1 MSDEL
6 EHRSADRTNDGENH
20 DLNSPLPGV
29 SPVLLELQQIG
40 KRFGDTVANEGID
53 LTLRKGE
60 VVALLGENGAGKT
73 TLMSILF
80 GHYVADEGSIRY
92 ADNDGILKPLPP
104 GNPQAA
110 LAARIGMVHQH
121 FTLAENLSGFENI
134 LLGTENLLLPARG
147 RAALRVRVEAQMLES
162 GLQVSLDE
170 RVSKLTVGER
180 QRVEILKALAHNTQ
194 VLVLDE
200 PTAVLT
206 PQEAEGLYRT
216 VGLLASRGLAVI
228 FISHKLH
235 EVLAASHRIVVLRR
249 GRLAGELKTSDA
261 TQAQIAEMMVGREVP
276 RNVREEVQRGDPV
289 LQLNQVSLD
298 SAQQRQRLQDVSLTV
313 HQGEIVGVAGVSGN
327 GQAGLAD
334 LISGLAVPSRGEMMV
349 KGEAVKRAGPR
360 RQMARGVARIPEDRH
375 HQGVVPAMSIS
386 ENLMIESLDDARFQ
400 RFGIIRHRAGRAH
413 AAEQIEAYDI
423 RCEGPDA
430 TVGLLSGGNMQKL
443 ILARALDQEPCL
455 ILASQPARGL
465 DIGAQTDVYKRLLA
479 ARQRGAGIV
488 LISED
493 LDELFSLA
501 DRIVVLH
508 DGELA
513 EAGETTSIDRKTVG
527 LMMAGQRTSEP
538 DATLA
543 TGGVQ

>member
-1 MSDEL
+1 MSDHNKNNTSEL
-6 EHRSADRTNDGENH
+6 PATKTQSTPPAEA
-20 DLNSPLPGV
+20 
-29 SPVLLELQQIG
+29 PVLLELRNIG
-40 KRFGDTVANEGID
+40 KRFGETIANEGID

-80 GHYVADEGSIRY
+80 GHYVADQGSIHT
-92 ADNDGILKPLPP
+92 ADANGVLQPLPP

-134 LLGTENLLLPARG
+134 LLGSEKLWLPARG
-147 RAALRVRVEAQMLES
+147 RAALRARVEAQMAES
-162 GLQVSLDE
+162 GLHVSLDE
-170 RVSKLTVGER
+170 RVSNLTVGER
-180 QRVEILKALAHNTQ
+180 QRIEILKALAHNTQ

-206 PQEAEGLYRT
+206 PQEAEGLYKT
-216 VGLLASRGLAVI
+216 VALLASRGLAVI

-249 GRLAGELKTSDA
+249 GRLVGELTTANASKD
-261 TQAQIAEMMVGREVP
+261 QIAEMMVGHEVP
-276 RNVREEVQRGDPV
+276 RTERGEATVGEPV
-289 LQLNQVSLD
+289 LQLLDVSLE
-298 SAQQRQRLQDVSLTV
+298 SSQQRQRLQHVTLTV
-313 HQGEIVGVAGVSGN
+313 CRGEVVGVAGVSGN

-334 LISGLAVPSRGEMMV
+334 LISGLALPSSGKLLIDGEEV
-349 KGEAVKRAGPR
+349 QRTGPR
-360 RQMARGVARIPEDRH
+360 HLMARGVARIPEDRH
-375 HQGVVPAMSIS
+375 HQGVVASMNIR

-400 RFGIIRHRAGRAH
+400 RFGVIKAAASRSH
-413 AAEQIEAYDI
+413 AIEQIDAYDV

-430 TVGLLSGGNMQKL
+430 VVGQLSGGNMQKL
-443 ILARALDQEPCL
+443 ILARALDQEPLL

-465 DIGAQTDVYKRLLA
+465 DIGAQTDVYRRLLE
-479 ARQRGAGIV
+479 ARKRGAGVV

-493 LDELFSLA
+493 LDELFTLS

-508 DGELA
+508 DGELT
-513 EAGETTSIDRKTVG
+513 EAGASDEIDRREVG
-527 LMMAGQRTSEP
+527 LLMAGQGSNHQQSTQES
-538 DATLA
+538 AL
-543 TGGVQ
+543 

>member
-1 MSDEL
+1 MSHEL
-6 EHRSADRTNDGENH
+6 EHNSADHAVDGSNH
-20 DLNSPLPGV
+20 NLGSASQGAE
-29 SPVLLELQQIG
+29 PVLLELLNIG

-53 LTLRKGE
+53 LVLRKGE

-80 GHYVADEGSIRY
+80 GHYVADQGSIHY
-92 ADNDGILKPLPP
+92 ADHDGILKPLPP

-147 RAALRVRVEAQMLES
+147 RAALRARVEAQMVES

-216 VGLLASRGLAVI
+216 VALLASRGLAVI

-249 GRLAGELKTSDA
+249 GRLAGELKTSEA
-261 TQAQIAEMMVGREVP
+261 TKTQIAEMMVGREVP
-276 RNVREEVQRGDPV
+276 RNVREEVQRGEPV
-289 LQLNQVSLD
+289 LQINQVSFD
-298 SAQQRQRLQDVSLTV
+298 STQQRQRLRDVSLTV

-334 LISGLAVPSRGEMMV
+334 LISGLEVPSRGEMMV
-349 KGEAVKRAGPR
+349 KGEAVRSVGPR

-386 ENLMIESLDDARFQ
+386 ENLMIESLDDPRFQ
-400 RFGIIRHRAGRAH
+400 RYGIIRQRAGRAH
-413 AAEQIEAYDI
+413 AVQQIEAYDI

-443 ILARALDQEPCL
+443 ILARALDKEPCL

-508 DGELA
+508 NGELA
-513 EAGETTSIDRKTVG
+513 EAGETACIDRKTVG
-527 LMMAGQRTSEP
+527 LMMAGQRASEP
-538 DATLA
+538 DPPIA
-543 TGGVQ
+543 TGDVQ